1 MIATTQQAMKSMTMA
16 MGEFAIEEIDAIV
29 MHAPGTI
36 KGDLTE
42 YKAIEKV
49 FGEEYTTWT
58 EVQNPPILLKKFLEE
73 TMKNLYTIYPFQLAM
88 IDYEISGQY
97 YLNDLKSEFENFT
110 YSKFY
115 IGKEFECK
123 IAENNKPNIIVIN

>member
-1 MIATTQQAMKSMTMA
+1 
-16 MGEFAIEEIDAIV
+16 
-29 MHAPGTI
+29 
-36 KGDLTE
+36 
-42 YKAIEKV
+42 
-49 FGEEYTTWT
+49 
-58 EVQNPPILLKKFLEE
+58 
-73 TMKNLYTIYPFQLAM
+73 MKNLYTIYPFQLAM